1 MTAFDDHP
9 PGPGPPVAFAHLR
22 ETQVAYRSEGAGD
35 PPLVLLHGFSANQDS
50 WLAVTAALAEHHRV
64 VTFDRP
70 GFGLTHLPDDPDER
84 RRLILPVGEVGLVV
98 ELLDEL
104 GIDRAV
110 FVGHSMGG
118 AIAAELALDVPDRTA
133 GVVLEAAAIGPG
145 FSPRPAAKRLA
156 ASRWGSRFGPRLM
169 TMTAPRAFRFF
180 LPLIYD
186 DPRRVPP
193 EIREGYRRMVRQR
206 DWATGLWEMA
216 AFLEASDL
224 GDRVDGIDVPA
235 LVITG
240 DRDRIVP
247 PEISYDLARAIR
259 GSHLVIV
266 PRCGHAPHEE
276 HPAEFV
282 AAVRPFLTDLR
293 AGEGRAGRAQRASS
307 R

>member
-1 MTAFDDHP
+1 MVTAPDDDAL
-9 PGPGPPVAFAHLR
+9 GTGPPVTFAQLR
-22 ETQVAYRSEGAGD
+22 ETQVAYRSEGSGD
-35 PPLVLLHGFSANQDS
+35 PPLVLLHGFSASQDS

-70 GFGLTHLPDDPDER
+70 GFGLTRLPDDPDDR
-84 RRLILPVGEVGLVV
+84 RRIILPAGEVELVV

-110 FVGHSMGG
+110 LIGHSMGG
-118 AIAAELALDVPDRTA
+118 AIAAELALDVPDRTV
-133 GVVLEAAAIGPG
+133 GLVLEDAAIGPG

-156 ASRWGSRFGPRLM
+156 TNRWASRFGPRLM

-180 LPLIYD
+180 LPLIYA

-193 EIREGYRRMVRQR
+193 EIRDAYRRMVRRR

-224 GDRVDGIDVPA
+224 ADRVDGIDVPT

-240 DRDRIVP
+240 DRDRITP
-247 PEISYDLARAIR
+247 PEIAYDLARAIR
-259 GSHLVIV
+259 GSHLVVV

-282 AAVRPFLTDLR
+282 AAVRPFLADLR
-293 AGEGRAGRAQRASS
+293 AGLAAH
-307 R
+307 